1 MNRSY
6 LASPN
11 FFMKATICEKDGMEV
26 DSSILGGTTVASA
39 NRLKHTDNRGTY
51 LDPPCP
57 YSLFFANVRVS
68 DGAFFCFP
76 DLSVKVA
83 GLCQLKF
90 SLYEM
95 RR

>member
-1 MNRSY
+1 
-6 LASPN
+6 
-11 FFMKATICEKDGMEV
+11 MKATICEKDGMEV
-26 DSSILGGTTVASA
+26 ESSILGGTTVASA
-39 NRLKHTDNRGTY
+39 NRLKHTDNRGTN
-51 LDPPCP
+51 LDHSSP
-57 YSLFFANVRVS
+57 YFLFVANDKMS